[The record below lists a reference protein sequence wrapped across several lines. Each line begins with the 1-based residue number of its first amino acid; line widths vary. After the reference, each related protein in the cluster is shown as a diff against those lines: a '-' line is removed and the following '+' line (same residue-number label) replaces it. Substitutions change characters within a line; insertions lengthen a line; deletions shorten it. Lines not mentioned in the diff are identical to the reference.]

1 MFCQNCGK
9 QLADHA
15 KFCSNCGQPVAYE
28 ENMPEDEGL
37 LSQPGQEK
45 TPEDGG
51 TAAEKADGSDAR
63 EEPSQTNPPAHGGGG
78 DRPVPMPLSGPEA
91 AQPILSGA
99 KYRGK
104 VAVGLLAGAAVVV
117 IVLVVALANLVLSLG
132 RGESVYLYANDD
144 HELIYLEG
152 LKENSQGIELTD
164 QTCNAVQLS
173 SDGKYIY
180 FFEQDSEDYSSY
192 ADLYR
197 IETSKIGKDGER
209 PERVSSRVN
218 LYYLTVLENGGA
230 VFLKESG
237 SGEDLYCYDGE
248 RDYKLAD
255 DTYSFVMDDKEQN
268 VYYTRMDEAYSDLS
282 LFRAPLKE
290 GGQEEELLSGADIIY
305 TPLDADILVYGE
317 SRDGDEWGETFAYDV
332 YSVKPGER
340 ETLLAEDA
348 CNVDSVRVEGGK
360 VSFAYLTRQAEP
372 HTLYDFVSDSTAA
385 SDAAAREPNYDD
397 FVTGYSEWGWAEYDM
412 DAYYAARDAW
422 SQVENRIH
430 MREQLKATDYEL
442 TYYTLH
448 SYANG
453 TVSTM
458 ADGLSSIPAS
468 NPDKG
473 IYIYTKSGQEISPV
487 VDLSNLTDYSEVY
500 DYINEEPT
508 ATYQNIN
515 GVESELNLGDW
526 TGVMG
531 IFPAGGDQMVLYL
544 SQPDGDALVSCKL
557 EKNTLVLGDVLEDR
571 DFSVCYTD
579 NEDVLYYFADING
592 DYTAA
597 NFVRYQDGKATVLA
611 KDAYRVFLLEDGTVF
626 KMEDAQDGVGSLYA
640 VKDGKEERIDDDVYD
655 ALFLADDRVLYI
667 GDNDLYLWEKGE
679 STRLARDVT
688 GIWASDALSY
698 DSFYL

>member
-15 KFCSNCGQPVAYE
+15 KFCSNCGQPVARE

-37 LSQPGQEK
+37 LSQPGQEQK
-45 TPEDGG
+45 RSEEIPLPQPGQEEGPEDGG
-51 TAAEKADGSDAR
+51 TAAEKADGSECD
-63 EEPSQTNPPAHGGGG
+63 G
-78 DRPVPMPLSGPEA
+78 PVPMPLSGPEGA
-91 AQPILSGA
+91 KPILSGA

-117 IVLVVALANLVLSLG
+117 IVLVVALANLLLSLG
-132 RGESVYLYANDD
+132 RGGSVYLYANDD

-152 LKENSQGIELTD
+152 LKENGEGIELTD
-164 QTCNAVQLS
+164 QMCNAVQLS

-197 IETSKIGKDGER
+197 IETSKIGKDGQR

-248 RDYKLAD
+248 GDYKLAD
-255 DTYSFVMDDKEQN
+255 DTYSFVLDDKEQN
-268 VYYTRMDEAYSDLS
+268 VYYTRRDEAYSDLS

-305 TPLDADILVYGE
+305 TPLDADVLLYGE

-348 CNVDSVRVEGGK
+348 CSVDSVRVEGGK
-360 VSFAYLTRQAEP
+360 VSFTYLTRQAEP

-385 SDAAAREPNYDD
+385 SDAAVREPNYDD
-397 FVTGYSEWGWAEYDM
+397 FITGYSEWGWAEYDM

-422 SQVENRIH
+422 SQVENRMY

-453 TVSTM
+453 TASTM

-468 NPDKG
+468 NADKD
-473 IYIYTKSGQEISPV
+473 IYIYTKSGQELSPV
-487 VDLSNLTDYSEVY
+487 VDLSDLSNYSEVY
-500 DYINEEPT
+500 GYINEEPT

-526 TGVMG
+526 TSVME
-531 IFPAGGDQMVLYL
+531 IFPTGGDQMVLYL
-544 SQPDGDALVSCKL
+544 SQPDKTALVSCKL
-557 EKNTLVLGDVLEDR
+557 EKNALVLGDVLEDR

-579 NEDVLYYFADING
+579 DEDVLYYFADING
-592 DYTAA
+592 DYTYA

-655 ALFLADDRVLYI
+655 AVFLADDRMLYI

-679 STRLARDVT
+679 SVRLARDVT